1 MCVCVCVHMR
11 AQVCVCQGES
21 SGLEK
26 SLYKISALTQPLL
39 NASDPVLP
47 SFTLSVEN
55 HAFQHAVSQQD
66 EASLYQEPWVLL
78 QCIFVS

>member
-1 MCVCVCVHMR
+1 MNSVCV
-11 AQVCVCQGES
+11 
-21 SGLEK
+21 SGGILFGWEK

-47 SFTLSVEN
+47 FFTLSVEN
-55 HAFQHAVSQQD
+55 HAFQHAGSQQD

-78 QCIFVS
+78 QCVFVS